1 MQKNFLLLFVL
12 GISCASIVRSQQP
25 SWANLSGLKVG
36 QKIQVVEFNAKKHS
50 GTFESASDSAII
62 IRDASGEASL
72 QKQDVRSVEL
82 LGGNRRLRHTLIGA
96 GVGAGAG
103 AAICAGAW
111 ESRGFLGGKGTGAAV
126 GAVIG
131 VLSGSIVGAALPA
144 HDKVYG
150 APSH

>member
-1 MQKNFLLLFVL
+1 M
-12 GISCASIVRSQQP
+12 
-25 SWANLSGLKVG
+25 G

-82 LGGNRRLRHTLIGA
+82 LGSNHRMRHTLIGA

-111 ESRGFLGGKGTGAAV
+111 ESRGFLAERDPG
-126 GAVIG
+126 
-131 VLSGSIVGAALPA
+131 PR
-144 HDKVYG
+144 
-150 APSH
+150 